1 MRTDLA
7 QAEGGEDDSLARL
20 SDLTRRQAD
29 ADSEFERE
37 RTVLVR
43 RARNGGA
50 SWQAIA
56 SALGVTRQAVHR
68 KYGRYGVRR
77 T

>member
-7 QAEGGEDDSLARL
+7 QAEGDEPLGRLSALAR
-20 SDLTRRQAD
+20 TQARAD
-29 ADSEFERE
+29 AEFERE

-50 SWQAIA
+50 SWAAIA
-56 SALGVTRQAVHR
+56 SSLGVSRQAVHR
-68 KYGRYGVRR
+68 KYGRYGKRR
-77 T
+77 S